1 MKALKYGAESE
12 TAPAADRLLLVVRIR
27 GIHDISNVQRRILR
41 NLNLREVNTAVF
53 MRSSRK
59 NLLALKRIENYIT
72 YGYPSR
78 KLVQDLVYKKLAINA
93 AGERKLISTNQQ
105 VEESIGGDIV
115 CLEDVISNLQ
125 NVGPAFDQIVGVIW
139 PFKLTT
145 AEGVLQSRMRKP
157 FSQGGE
163 WGFRDNLI
171 SDFVQRMI

>member
-1 MKALKYGAESE
+1 M
-12 TAPAADRLLLVVRIR
+12 
-27 GIHDISNVQRRILR
+27 
-41 NLNLREVNTAVF
+41 NLREVNTAVF
-53 MRSSRK
+53 MRSNKK

-78 KLVQDLVYKKLAINA
+78 KLVQDLVYKKLSINVG
-93 AGERKLISTNQQ
+93 GERKLLNTNQQ
-105 VEESIGGDIV
+105 VEENIGGDVV
-115 CLEDVISNLQ
+115 CLEDVISNL
-125 NVGPAFDQIVGVIW
+125 VGIGKSFDEIVKVVW

-171 SDFVQRMI
+171 SDFVTKMI

>member
-1 MKALKYGAESE
+1 M
-12 TAPAADRLLLVVRIR
+12 LVVRIR
-27 GIHDISNVQRRILR
+27 GVHDISNVQSRILH

-53 MRSSRK
+53 MRSSKK

-78 KLVQDLVYKKLAINA
+78 KLVQDLVYKKLAINVG
-93 AGERKLISTNQQ
+93 GERKLLNTNQQ
-105 VEESIGGDIV
+105 VEENIGGDVV
-115 CLEDVISNLQ
+115 CLEDVISNLVG
-125 NVGPAFDQIVGVIW
+125 VGPAFETVVKVIW

-145 AEGVLQSRMRKP
+145 AEGALQSRMRKP

-171 SDFVQRMI
+171 SDFVSKMI